1 MEELILEYL
10 TDMNTLILLVI
21 IAIFFY
27 LLGKGADMVVDESVS
42 LSLSWGIPK
51 VIVGSTIVSLGTTLP
66 EASVSVMAAINGT
79 SGLSLGNA
87 VGSIIADSALILGLS
102 ILIGLVPVRGDA
114 MKKQANIQVS
124 AVLLLTISCFFYI
137 ASARGTRVSQWMG
150 FVFIILL
157 FMYIIYSIKSSKASV
172 ETICFEEGEKKVE
185 KKADKRGVGTREE
198 KSKSNPMKTFT
209 VLALGI
215 FLIIASSKILIP
227 SIHIVATR
235 VGIPEAVIGATLV
248 AFGTSLPELI
258 TAVTAVRKGHGDL
271 AIGNVIGA
279 DILNVLFVVGA
290 SASVTPSGLEVPKS
304 FLFVQIPFMLVSVLL
319 IRYAIHKSEKN
330 IAKVFGYIL
339 LTLYI
344 GYIALT
350 FVV

>member
-102 ILIGLVPVRGDA
+102 ILIGLVPVRGET

-124 AVLLLTISCFFYI
+124 AVFLLTISCFFYI

-157 FMYIIYSIKSSKASV
+157 FMYIIYSIKSTQASV
-172 ETICFEEGEKKVE
+172 ETICSEEGEKKVE
-185 KKADKRGVGTREE
+185 KKADNIDVGTREE
-198 KSKSNPMKTFT
+198 KSKSNPMKTFII
-209 VLALGI
+209 LALGI

-319 IRYAIHKSEKN
+319 IRYAIQKSEKN

>member
-1 MEELILEYL
+1 MEELILQYL
-10 TDMNTLILLVI
+10 ADMNTLILLVI
-21 IAIFFY
+21 IAFFFY

-102 ILIGLVPVRGDA
+102 IIIGMVPVKGKAIKR
-114 MKKQANIQVS
+114 QANIQVS
-124 AVLLLTISCFFYI
+124 SALLLTLSCFFYI
-137 ASARGTRVSQWMG
+137 ASERGPRVSQWMG
-150 FVFIILL
+150 FIFLILL
-157 FMYIIYSIKSSKASV
+157 FTYIIYSIKSTKPSAENINS
-172 ETICFEEGEKKVE
+172 EDGEE
-185 KKADKRGVGTREE
+185 KADKRDVGTKDEKA
-198 KSKSNPMKTFT
+198 KSKPIKSFI

-248 AFGTSLPELI
+248 AFGTSLPELV
-258 TAVTAVRKGHGDL
+258 TAMTAVRKGHGDL

-304 FLFVQIPFMLVSVLL
+304 FLFIQIPFMLVSVLL
-319 IRYAIHKSEKN
+319 IRFAIHKSKDE
-330 IAKVFGYIL
+330 ISDIFGYIL
-339 LTLYI
+339 LTLYL
-344 GYIALT
+344 GYLALT
-350 FVV
+350 FVI